1 MRYNLNVLPFRKHD
15 STFWKTGRLKTFEDW
30 PFQSSDNSCNP
41 EKMAAAGFFAVG
53 SKEEP
58 DLVECF
64 ICSKQL
70 DGWNPD
76 DDPWE
81 EHVQHQLNCPFI
93 NLGKPDETLWTVS
106 ELFNLFKKYTV
117 KECTRE
123 LNKAITTAK
132 DESVRLVGEIP
143 HIYMELRK
151 NTTNQS

>member
-1 MRYNLNVLPFRKHD
+1 MIMDLLPDHD

-41 EKMAAAGFFAVG
+41 EKMAAAGFFTVG
-53 SKEEP
+53 GKEEP

-70 DGWNPD
+70 DGWDPE
-76 DDPWE
+76 DDPWN
-81 EHVQHQLNCPFI
+81 EHIKHQSNCPFI

-132 DESVRLVGEIP
+132 EESIRLVEEIP

-151 NTTNQS
+151 NITNQS